1 MEIAVSYLKS
11 KLSKSETI
19 NKIDESKADL
29 IHVDLMDGIYAG
41 VCNFTMKTVIDD
53 LKYTNK
59 PLDIHLMTINPEVYI
74 NDLAKLNIDTI
85 TFHFDATDNI
95 EKTINLIK
103 KYNFKVGVALSI
115 EDDVDIIKEYISKID
130 YVLVMTVYPGKG
142 GQEFMP
148 RMVSKLK
155 KLQKEKILLGVDG
168 GIKKDSIKYLKDI
181 RVDRLI
187 SGSFICLSDDYNKQI
202 DILKKQIN

>member
-103 KYNFKVGVALSI
+103 KYN
-115 EDDVDIIKEYISKID
+115 
-130 YVLVMTVYPGKG
+130 
-142 GQEFMP
+142 
-148 RMVSKLK
+148 
-155 KLQKEKILLGVDG
+155 
-168 GIKKDSIKYLKDI
+168 LKDI
-181 RVDRLI
+181 TFHGLRHTSVSLQIASGIQMQII
-187 SGSFICLSDDYNKQI
+187 SKRAGHSNISITHNIYSHFFDSEFKEVANKMDNFLNTKTI
-202 DILKKQIN
+202 